1 MRPLAPVRPVHP
13 LRLASLA
20 ASPYAEAKGTKI
32 PPYARNDMGPFHA
45 GFVMVSDPRPKHT
58 LSHLSIFG
66 EQIQPP
72 VRLLF
77 SDLRKSHG
85 EQKND

>member
-1 MRPLAPVRPVHP
+1 MGSEPLFFRV
-13 LRLASLA
+13 
-20 ASPYAEAKGTKI
+20 
-32 PPYARNDMGPFHA
+32 
-45 GFVMVSDPRPKHT
+45 DPRPKHT

-66 EQIQPP
+66 EQIQPR